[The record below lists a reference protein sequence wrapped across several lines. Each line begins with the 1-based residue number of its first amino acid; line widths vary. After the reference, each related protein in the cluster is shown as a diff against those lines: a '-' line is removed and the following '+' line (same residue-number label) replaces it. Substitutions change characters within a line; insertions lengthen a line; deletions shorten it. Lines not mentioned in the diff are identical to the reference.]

1 MTKTQKRGKTMDTS
15 KSYLSKVVKEMPDS
29 GIKDFFDIANTMEGA
44 LSLGV
49 GEPDFPTPEHVRE
62 AAIASIKRGETKYTD
77 NRGTVELR
85 AASAEYLE
93 KFGLHYDR
101 ENEILIT
108 MGASEGIDL
117 ALRALVDPG
126 DEVLV
131 VEPCYVS
138 YIPCVELCGGIPVSI
153 PLKAE
158 NKFRLTKEELE
169 EKITDKTK
177 VLLISFPNN
186 PTGAIMEKE
195 DLEAIREV
203 VTAHD
208 IFVITDEIYAELT
221 YGKKHASIAALPDMY
236 ERCVVLNGF
245 SKAFAMTG
253 WRMGI
258 AAGPAEVIFH
268 MNKIHQFTTM
278 SAGTTSQVAALE
290 ALTSPVRDEEI
301 DVMRKEYD
309 ERRKIMVD
317 GFRNM
322 GLDVTEPEGAFYVFP
337 SIKKTGLTSMEFC
350 NRLLQEQKV
359 AVIPGDAFGSCAEGY
374 IRCSYAYSQDIIKK
388 CLEKIAV
395 FVSQFDLK

>member
-1 MTKTQKRGKTMDTS
+1 MEEMVEVRKEVSDMPCGNAIPAEDAGHQTEKDVAGRESDRVPAPEMNPKVQLELLSGEGRKKAIGAVVIYNAVTIRGISVVENSKKNPFVKMPRAPKGARTKHSDIAYPINRAAREMLYSAVLQEYDRLRSEEELRRQETKLQFPDLKTRPLMSVKAHRAFFRCSSSGQKRGKTMDTS

-85 AASAEYLE
+85 AAAAEYLE

-169 EKITDKTK
+169 EKDVILNHGITLRQSTK
-177 VLLISFPNN
+177 
-186 PTGAIMEKE
+186 
-195 DLEAIREV
+195 
-203 VTAHD
+203 
-208 IFVITDEIYAELT
+208 
-221 YGKKHASIAALPDMY
+221 
-236 ERCVVLNGF
+236 
-245 SKAFAMTG
+245 
-253 WRMGI
+253 
-258 AAGPAEVIFH
+258 
-268 MNKIHQFTTM
+268 
-278 SAGTTSQVAALE
+278 
-290 ALTSPVRDEEI
+290 
-301 DVMRKEYD
+301 
-309 ERRKIMVD
+309 
-317 GFRNM
+317 
-322 GLDVTEPEGAFYVFP
+322 
-337 SIKKTGLTSMEFC
+337 
-350 NRLLQEQKV
+350 
-359 AVIPGDAFGSCAEGY
+359 
-374 IRCSYAYSQDIIKK
+374 
-388 CLEKIAV
+388 
-395 FVSQFDLK
+395 